1 LNTEHLNH
9 QSKFARMKSSWRSL
23 RLVIILP
30 ALFILRPAIA
40 DAQKDLP
47 CLNRISSKDS
57 IIVAAPD
64 GRILSSKNETR
75 KFVPASTLK
84 LLTSLTAIHHL
95 GLHYRFL
102 TEFYMDSGQNLK
114 IKAYGDPLLI
124 SEVWQEIAGILANR
138 VRNVNKLILDTTYF
152 SHPIIIPGRNRSTN
166 PYDAPVGTLCAN
178 FNTVFFDRDKQGRIV
193 SAEAQTPLIPYARK
207 KILSLGLK
215 KGRYTFSH
223 DPKDAARYAGELLI
237 YFLKQRGIKF
247 NGKIRLG
254 TVKPEDK
261 LILAYRSRFTLE
273 QVLKNMLEF
282 SSNFIAN
289 QITIA
294 LGARVYCP
302 PGTLSK
308 GVRVVNDY
316 AGKELALRNITV
328 VEGSGISRKNRVS
341 ALDMLTIL
349 KRFEPYRHILMKKD
363 NVFFK
368 TGSLKGIRTQAG
380 YIEGIDGTYFFVVFL
395 TGKDLKIDSL
405 VDCIRRDII
414 GQGFQPTSSA
424 NSISCNMDGCSSSH
438 SMNISTRFGS
448 N

>member
-1 LNTEHLNH
+1 VSTEDQNH
-9 QSKFARMKSSWRSL
+9 QSKFATVKPSRRLL

-30 ALFILRPAIA
+30 ALLLFRPAMTY
-40 DAQKDLP
+40 AQNDLP

-57 IIVAAPD
+57 LIVAAPD
-64 GRILSSKNETR
+64 GRILASKNETN
-75 KFVPASTLK
+75 KFIPASTLK
-84 LLTSLTAIHHL
+84 LLTSLAAIHHL

-102 TEFYMDSGQNLK
+102 TEFYMDSEQNMK

-124 SEVWQEIAGILANR
+124 SEVWQEIAGILASR
-138 VRNVNKLILDTTYF
+138 VRNVNELILDTTYF

-166 PYDAPVGTLCAN
+166 PYDAPVGALCAN
-178 FNTVFFDRDKQGRIV
+178 FNTVFFEPDKQGRIV

-237 YFLKQRGIKF
+237 HFLKQRGIKF
-247 NGKIRLG
+247 SGKIRLG
-254 TVKPEDK
+254 TVGAGDK
-261 LILAYRSRFTLE
+261 LILSYRSRFTLE
-273 QVLKNMLEF
+273 QVLKKMLEF

-294 LGARVYCP
+294 LGARVHCP

-316 AGKELALRNITV
+316 AGKELDLKNITV
-328 VEGSGISRKNRVS
+328 VEGSGISRKNRIS

-349 KRFEPYRHILMKKD
+349 KRFEPYRQILMKKD

-405 VDCIRRDII
+405 VDCIRFDITNRR
-414 GQGFQPTSSA
+414 G
-424 NSISCNMDGCSSSH
+424 H
-438 SMNISTRFGS
+438 L
-448 N
+448 